1 MRNPFRK
8 NLSPKTLDSLIA
20 MLVIEIDELSVMI
33 EELRKDLEDL
43 TDFVEDNLD

>member
-1 MRNPFRK
+1 MWNPFK
-8 NLSPKTLDSLIA
+8 KEKQSLESLISI
-20 MLVIEIDELSVMI
+20 LLSEIDEIAVLI

>member
-1 MRNPFRK
+1 MHFPFKKRIK
-8 NLSPKTLDSLIA
+8 TETLDSLINI
-20 MLVIEIDELSVMI
+20 LLSEIDEITILI

>member
-1 MRNPFRK
+1 MWNPFK
-8 NLSPKTLDSLIA
+8 KEPESLEILIS
-20 MLVIEIDELSVMI
+20 MLLAEIDEISVLI

>member
-1 MRNPFRK
+1 MHNPFKRK
-8 NLSPKTLDSLIA
+8 PDEFDSLVSI
-20 MLVIEIDELSVMI
+20 LLSEIDELVILI